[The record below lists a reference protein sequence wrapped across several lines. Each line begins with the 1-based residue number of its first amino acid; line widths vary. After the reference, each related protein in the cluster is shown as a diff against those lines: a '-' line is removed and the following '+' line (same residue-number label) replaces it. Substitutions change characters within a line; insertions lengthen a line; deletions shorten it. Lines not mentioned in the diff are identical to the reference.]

1 MYKYINTYDSICAK
15 ERERERDVIHMNHS
29 MFDPF

>member
-15 ERERERDVIHMNHS
+15 ERGRDVIHMNHS